1 MILKLLIEYS
11 NDTNNIYKNIE
22 EDNPNKKHKTFII
35 LDDLIML

>member
-22 EDNPNKKHKTFII
+22 EDNPNII
-35 LDDLIML
+35 YHF